1 MGKKYEFTGASI
13 LTANDVRVKRI
24 RAVRDITVPIAAL
37 QIKAGD
43 LGGWI
48 ESESNLSQDGDCWV
62 DDDSMVYGNA
72 KVFENALV
80 RADSKIYGDA
90 NVMGDAIVHHSIV
103 HGKSVIMSNAELI
116 GIVAHDTIM
125 HGGTTYYL

>member
-1 MGKKYEFTGASI
+1 M
-13 LTANDVRVKRI
+13 
-24 RAVRDITVPIAAL
+24 

-103 HGKSVIMSNAELI
+103 HGKSVIMSNAELS
-116 GIVAHDTIM
+116 GIVAHDTIR